1 MIKLAVDLLG
11 SDKGELEL
19 LDGVLSSINSKP
31 DLFVYAFGTK
41 EKLEEALKSKNYNK
55 EQLEIIDSSEV
66 ITNSENPME
75 AIRSKTDA
83 SMIKAAA
90 FCRDND
96 EVGAL
101 VSCGATGG
109 LMVTSMFIVRP
120 LSAAI
125 TPVLLCELLKRNGQY
140 ICLSDCG
147 ANIESPAEK
156 ILDFAKMAVAY
167 MKAKGVENPKIRLL
181 SNGAED
187 GKGTKKVKDAF
198 ALLKE
203 SNLNFL
209 GNVEG
214 STALTTDADIIA
226 TDGFEGNVLLKSLEC
241 GANSVINDIRDMA
254 DTLDDKEKELLFSI
268 TDKYRK
274 KYDYNTQGGAVLLGV
289 KKPVVKGHGAATA
302 ETMMSIID
310 IAYTLAKNNIVDKIK
325 EEFSLK

>member
-109 LMVTSMFIVRP
+109 LMVTSMFILQFV
-120 LSAAI
+120 
-125 TPVLLCELLKRNGQY
+125 
-140 ICLSDCG
+140 
-147 ANIESPAEK
+147 
-156 ILDFAKMAVAY
+156 
-167 MKAKGVENPKIRLL
+167 
-181 SNGAED
+181 
-187 GKGTKKVKDAF
+187 
-198 ALLKE
+198 
-203 SNLNFL
+203 NL
-209 GNVEG
+209 V
-214 STALTTDADIIA
+214 
-226 TDGFEGNVLLKSLEC
+226 
-241 GANSVINDIRDMA
+241 
-254 DTLDDKEKELLFSI
+254 
-268 TDKYRK
+268 
-274 KYDYNTQGGAVLLGV
+274 
-289 KKPVVKGHGAATA
+289 
-302 ETMMSIID
+302 
-310 IAYTLAKNNIVDKIK
+310 
-325 EEFSLK
+325 